1 MPNEHTFK
9 TGTTLELDDTSRPS
23 GSRVRIRLDRSGQW
37 IMEASFSRPELPK
50 REHRILKYADIRE
63 RDRAREK
70 EVEGMMSKF
79 RKK

>member
-1 MPNEHTFK
+1 MSEHTFK

-37 IMEASFSRPELPK
+37 IMEASFSRPEMPK
-50 REHRILKYADIRE
+50 KKHSILKYADVRE

-70 EVEGMMSKF
+70 QVEAELAKL